1 MKRSRKKRNQ
11 RLPAPLRALV
21 TSQILTSLP
30 TWGKT
35 KLLPKSLKDQVHNWG
50 DFEHSPDGNS
60 RVSSFA
66 YGKRRLV
73 VSYSARRAAKDR
85 GERAVEKLMK
95 RLAKGNRPDQLLSN
109 YGYKKFIKMEG
120 DSRVSVDLDKVELAQ
135 KWDGLHV
142 VVTNL
147 EDFDAIQVLW
157 QYRGLW
163 QVEETFRIS
172 KHDLKVRPI
181 FHCTPRR
188 VHAHIAISF
197 MALMCVRHLEYQFAL
212 QYQRHSAQQIRNALL
227 HTQFCVV
234 QHKTT
239 ARRYAIPLR
248 IGDLA

>member
-1 MKRSRKKRNQ
+1 
-11 RLPAPLRALV
+11 
-21 TSQILTSLP
+21 
-30 TWGKT
+30 
-35 KLLPKSLKDQVHNWG
+35 
-50 DFEHSPDGNS
+50 
-60 RVSSFA
+60 
-66 YGKRRLV
+66 
-73 VSYSARRAAKDR
+73 
-85 GERAVEKLMK
+85 MK

-135 KWDGLHV
+135 KWDGLHG